1 MSTLRDL
8 LVMLL
13 IFDCSENV
21 GKKDIDVARPEY
33 ACQVHV
39 VSSTY
44 LFSRRIK
51 IKTEKAIYAEKVGE
65 DSSIE

>member
-13 IFDCSENV
+13 IFDCSENA

-33 ACQVHV
+33 GFH
-39 VSSTY
+39 
-44 LFSRRIK
+44 F
-51 IKTEKAIYAEKVGE
+51 
-65 DSSIE
+65 